1 MKPLFWNTI
10 SNSMKEV
17 LEGFMNSSLASEFY
31 LAGGTALS
39 LQIGHRLSV
48 DLDFFSL
55 SEDIPSVRNVI
66 EKALVPFQF
75 NLSDSSWGN
84 LVYLFNDVR
93 VGFYGYGYP
102 LVSPLVTV
110 GNVRLANIQDIALI
124 KFDALLTRAS
134 RKDFYDLYF
143 ICQQITLKK
152 LLDLSTQRY
161 PSVRDFEVQVTKRLV
176 YFDNAEEETNPVML
190 KKTDW
195 HTVKKFFIEQAKT
208 IEKGWL
214 P

>member
-1 MKPLFWNTI
+1 MKQLFWNTI
-10 SNSMKEV
+10 TNPMREV
-17 LEGFMNSSLASEFY
+17 LEGFMQSHLASSFY

-48 DLDFFSL
+48 DLDFFSP
-55 SEDIPSVRNVI
+55 SEDIPSIRNVI
-66 EKALVPFQF
+66 EKALAPFQF

-84 LVYLFNDVR
+84 LVYLVNDVR

-110 GNVRLANIQDIALI
+110 GNVRLANIEDIALM
-124 KFDALLTRAS
+124 KFDALLARAS

-143 ICQQITLKK
+143 ICQQITLRK
-152 LLDLSTQRY
+152 LLDLSTQKY

-190 KKTDW
+190 KVVDW
-195 HTVKKFFIEQAKT
+195 HTVKNFFIEQAKT

-214 P
+214 L